1 MFVSVVIMAT
11 RAPKGY
17 NRPRGGS
24 SENVRAEPDRPARPK
39 VSTTGRPG
47 QSRSG
52 SGSTSARRGSSP
64 TNRNPRKG
72 NRRRAGRGRP
82 PARPEPRDPI
92 LILIQWIGHALAA
105 AWMVAAGSVGFTA
118 RRFGRSAR
126 DLDPEHRRDGVGLLW
141 LGIAI
146 VLAASIWW
154 RMGNPVGRFISAF
167 VHGGAGS
174 VAWLTPVLAAL
185 LSWRYLRHPDRNAET
200 GRVIIGWSA
209 LSIGV
214 LGLVHIA
221 NGTPAPSDG
230 AVAMRHAGGLIGF
243 AASAPLAKVLTLW
256 VAAPILALVAGFG
269 ILVISGTPVHRIPE
283 RMEEARVFFG
293 RRTRVLGDNE
303 DYSEESGED
312 GEKRGELEGGGRRI
326 RGQLARAA
334 RGGRGAR
341 TAIEGGEHLRPYDSP
356 VLSPDKRARRGTVE
370 DPAAG
375 LGDTPAPSA
384 GQTAGQEADE
394 GLLEALGFLPG
405 TTAGDHPGDPA
416 LSSAAGGPGNAAS
429 ASLPVAPPAP
439 HEPFRRPE
447 QLTLTGATD
456 GSYTLPPAA
465 LLRPGSAPKARTKAN
480 DTMVAALSE
489 VLEQFNVDAQVT
501 GFTRGPTV
509 TRYEIELGPAVK
521 VERVTALSRNI
532 SYAVKSADVR
542 IISPIPGKSAIG
554 VEIPNLDKEI
564 VSLGDVLKSRVA
576 ITDHHPMVV
585 GLGKDVEGHTVVANV
600 AKMPHMLIAGA
611 TGSGKALAL
620 DTPIPTP
627 DGWTTMGEIQ
637 VGGEVFD
644 EMGHACKVIAATAV
658 MHGRPCHEV
667 EFSDGTVIVADAEHL
682 WLTDTAAGRARCRPQ
697 RTLYWPTAD
706 VDRVVT
712 RAAQVLNEPD
722 RLTGTAEVLAD
733 VGAQFRNVL
742 YQQVVPSLPREG
754 RMVRPRYK
762 RGGREVGFWAPAYSR
777 HLVYKALAEYVS
789 TPAGSRRIRPVDAEP
804 VTTAN
809 IAASLRHWGR
819 VNHSV
824 ALSGPLD
831 YPERN
836 LPVAPYTFACLL
848 GDGRTGGAD
857 ITCADQEILAHIRD
871 DGYVVTHH
879 PSTQMQYTIWNRPE
893 RERRIAEALDLAEQ
907 GMSVAGAAAHVGVG
921 LSAVL
926 RAADGRFPQG
936 RTGSFVPVSPR
947 RERYRTMSEILREVG
962 PKRIPEAYLHASIPQ
977 RRALLAGLLDTDG
990 YCSPQGTVEF
1000 GVTNRDLAHGVLEL
1014 VLGLGYKARLRTK
1027 PCKGR
1032 TEGTSTVYTV
1042 AFTPHEPVFKLSRK
1056 LARQRQVEPTSTAR
1070 RRYIVDVRPVESV
1083 PVRCIEVSSP
1093 SRLYLVSR
1101 SCIPTHNSVCI
1112 NGLITSVLTRA
1123 TPDEVRMILVDP
1135 KRVELSIYEGIPH
1148 LITPIITNPKKA
1160 AEALDWVVGEM
1171 ERRYD
1176 DLAASGFRHVDDF
1189 NKAVRAGKL
1198 TAPPASERV
1207 YQPYPYLL
1215 AIVDELADLMM
1226 VAPRDVEDSVV
1237 RITQLARAAGIHLVL
1252 ATQRPSVDVVTG
1264 LIKANV
1270 PSRLAFAT
1278 SSLTDSRV
1286 VLDQPGAEKLVGQG
1300 DALFLPMGASKPM
1313 RLQNA
1318 FVSEK
1323 EIRDIVAHCKKQAE
1337 PEYRED
1343 VAVAPG
1349 RSREID
1355 SEIGDDLEL
1364 LVQAAELIVST
1375 QFGSTSMLQ
1384 RKLRVGF
1391 AKAGL
1396 MDLLESRGIVGP
1408 SEGSKARDV
1417 LIKPDD
1423 LGEVLSSLR
1432 GD

>member
-17 NRPRGGS
+17 TRPRGGS
-24 SENVRAEPDRPARPK
+24 SENVRAEPDRPARRK
-39 VSTTGRPG
+39 ASTTGRPG

-52 SGSTSARRGSSP
+52 SGSASARRGSSS
-64 TNRNPRKG
+64 TNRNPRKSNG
-72 NRRRAGRGRP
+72 RRAGRRRP
-82 PARPEPRDPI
+82 PARPKPRDPI

-105 AWMVAAGSVGFTA
+105 AWMVVAGSVGFTA

-154 RMGNPVGRFISAF
+154 RMDNPVGRSISAF

-185 LSWRYLRHPDRNAET
+185 LSWRYLRHPDRNAQT

-230 AVAMRHAGGLIGF
+230 AEAMRHAGGLIGF
-243 AASAPLAKVLTLW
+243 AASAPLAKVLTAW
-256 VAAPILALVAGFG
+256 VAAPILALIAGFG

-283 RMEEARVFFG
+283 RIEEARVFFG
-293 RRTRVLGDNE
+293 RRTRVLGDDE
-303 DYSEESGED
+303 DYSEELGED

-334 RGGRGAR
+334 RGARGAR

-356 VLSPDKRARRGTVE
+356 VLSPDKRPRRGTVE

-384 GQTAGQEADE
+384 GETAGQEADA
-394 GLLEALGFLPG
+394 GMLEALGFLPG
-405 TTAGDHPGDPA
+405 TTVGDHPGDPA

-429 ASLPVAPPAP
+429 LPVTPPAP

-447 QLTLTGATD
+447 QLTLTGAAD

-501 GFTRGPTV
+501 GFTRGPAV

-564 VSLGDVLKSRVA
+564 VSLGDVLKSQVA

-627 DGWTTMGEIQ
+627 RGWSTMGQ
-637 VGGEVFD
+637 VQPGDEVFD
-644 EMGHACKVIAATAV
+644 EN
-658 MHGRPCHEV
+658 GRPCTVTAATPVMLGRPCYEV

-682 WLTDTAAGRARCRPQ
+682 WKTSTALGRQQSTRPPKNVP
-697 RTLYWPTAD
+697 RWNPED
-706 VDRVVT
+706 VARVVR
-712 RAAQVLNEPD
+712 RAAEVASEPD
-722 RLTGTAEVLAD
+722 R
-733 VGAQFRNVL
+733 
-742 YQQVVPSLPREG
+742 
-754 RMVRPRYK
+754 
-762 RGGREVGFWAPAYSR
+762 
-777 HLVYKALAEYVS
+777 
-789 TPAGSRRIRPVDAEP
+789 P
-804 VTTAN
+804 VTTAEVVSDVGAPFRN
-809 IAASLRHWGR
+809 ILLQIACTLAKEGRNARQAYRRNGREVTFWTQTYSRQLIYKTLAVRAARPVNAGKPVDADPVTTEQIAATQRVYGR
-819 VNHSV
+819 VNHAV
-824 ALSGPLD
+824 ALCGPLD
-831 YPERN
+831 YPERD
-836 LPVAPYTFACLL
+836 LPVAPYTFGCCL
-848 GDGRTGGAD
+848 GDGRAGGAD
-857 ITCADQEILAHIRD
+857 ITSADPELLDHIRN
-871 DGYVVTHH
+871 DGYVVSHH
-879 PSTQMQYTIWNRPE
+879 PSTKFQYTISNRPE

-921 LSAVL
+921 PSAVL
-926 RAADGRFPQG
+926 RAAGGRFPPG
-936 RTGSFVPVSPR
+936 RRGSFVPLSPR
-947 RERYRTMSEILREVG
+947 RERYRTMSEIFREVG
-962 PKRIPEAYLHASIPQ
+962 PKRIPEAYLHASISQ

-1000 GVTNRDLAHGVLEL
+1000 AVTNRDLAHGVLEL
-1014 VLGLGYKARLRTK
+1014 VLGLGYKATLRTK

-1032 TEGTSTVYTV
+1032 TESTSTVYTV
-1042 AFTPHEPVFKLSRK
+1042 AFTPCEPVFKLSRK

-1070 RRYIVDVRPVESV
+1070 RLYIVDVRPVESV

-1093 SRLYLVSR
+1093 SRLYLASR

-1123 TPDEVRMILVDP
+1123 TPDEVRLILVDP

-1148 LITPIITNPKKA
+1148 LITPIITSPKKA

-1337 PEYRED
+1337 PAYRED
-1343 VAVAPG
+1343 VAAAPE

-1391 AKAGL
+1391 AKAGRL